1 MRHTF
6 WCMSGLEVDHVGV
19 EKREHPRR
27 AVLLECR
34 IDGTSAAA
42 ATRVSDLSA
51 VGCYVESRTPVLP
64 GARITIR
71 VTFGGAQISLA
82 GRIAHTQPSI
92 GFGMK
97 FDPLSAEILQAFL
110 EPVGVGARR

>member
-6 WCMSGLEVDHVGV
+6 WSMSGLEVDHVGV

-64 GARITIR
+64 GAHITIR